1 MGDQPT
7 QVEPHHGGSTPRG
20 VLVWARRTLSVV
32 AVLLLVSALG
42 LLGLRGPGDTDL
54 AITDPDEVGGLDR
67 VSTALPPGQAPAP
80 APPQVPA
87 PVSMPVPE
95 LQQPQADTGPVT
107 PVVADDALVVPDGQD
122 GAPPPD
128 GTEASL
134 APAPPTRQPT
144 TPVGPG
150 EGASARERFESRFP
164 AHAAATQQAD
174 DPVSTRWAVLVG
186 VNEHSGSTRDNI
198 GSRQDAESLYTHL
211 LDMGW
216 ADDHVLLLTDGL
228 ATRETI
234 VQAVDWLAR
243 KTDEASVAVFSYSGH
258 AKQWPG
264 QDMDGDGEVPD
275 EALWPTDNQHI
286 VDGEFVDM
294 MAAVEAGRL
303 WLNFMACEGAGF
315 VDPGLALEG
324 RVVTYSSAEVEKSY
338 EDPSVGHS
346 VWGWNLTVQG
356 LRLGEAD
363 TNGDG
368 EVTVQEAA
376 AYAIPRA
383 AERTRGQRYGAQN
396 GGMVDQARGAFS
408 LAIPSPDG
416 SDH

>member
-1 MGDQPT
+1 MGG
-7 QVEPHHGGSTPRG
+7 EIGRGSHRG
-20 VLVWARRTLSVV
+20 IRVV
-32 AVLLLVSALG
+32 AVGAAMVLAAALA
-42 LLGLRGPGDTDL
+42 LQAASGPGQAQLVIADDVDTVGDL
-54 AITDPDEVGGLDR
+54 ARQGQADGPSS
-67 VSTALPPGQAPAP
+67 VSVPPGQAPAP
-80 APPQVPA
+80 ARPPAAVPVA
-87 PVSMPVPE
+87 LALPE
-95 LQQPQADTGPVT
+95 PQAESSPDPLS
-107 PVVADDALVVPDGQD
+107 PVVADDTGDDALVVPDGQD
-122 GAPPPD
+122 TAGAPD
-128 GTEASL
+128 GTESTL
-134 APAPPTRQPT
+134 APAPPTTEPT

-150 EGASARERFESRFP
+150 QGETPAERFVSRFP
-164 AHAAATQQAD
+164 AHAAAEQSAD
-174 DPVSTRWAVLVG
+174 DPTSSRWAVLVG
-186 VNEHSGSTRDNI
+186 VNEHTGTTRDNI
-198 GSRQDAESLYTHL
+198 GSRQDAESLYSHL

-234 VQAVDWLAR
+234 VQAIAWLAD
-243 KTDEASVAVFSYSGH
+243 KTDDESVAVFSYSGH

-286 VDGEFVDM
+286 VDGELVEM
-294 MAAVEAGRL
+294 MSAVQAGRL

-315 VDPGLALEG
+315 LDPGLTRVG
-324 RVVTYSSAEVEKSY
+324 RIVTYSSAEVEKSY

-363 TNGDG
+363 TNEDG

-383 AERTRGQRYGAQN
+383 AARTTGQQYGAQN
-396 GGMVDQARGAFS
+396 GGMVDQSRGAFS
-408 LAIPSPDG
+408 LAIPTTEASGD
-416 SDH
+416 